1 VQGAENQ
8 RSNRVQTLLLLLS
21 SLALTPQAASVPGIA
36 PASES
41 ITVHDGMA
49 VISSD
54 GVTVAKTAYIPKPSQ
69 TYVAERSFFTLEE
82 RIYFLRRIYPRE
94 AWVDGNVVRLRM
106 TAKQFRARSQNP
118 PAY

>member
-1 VQGAENQ
+1 MLN
-8 RSNRVQTLLLLLS
+8 LILFLS
-21 SLALTPQAASVPGIA
+21 SLTAVSQAAPQTSVA
-36 PASES
+36 PPSES
-41 ITVHDGMA
+41 ITVQDGMP

-69 TYVAERSFFTLEE
+69 TYANEKSFFTLEE
-82 RIYFLRRIYPRE
+82 RIFFLRRIYPRE
-94 AWVDGNVVRLRM
+94 AWVDRNVVRLRM